1 MDAPAVVNQRTL
13 NADQTD
19 LLRVLGMLVAIVALA
34 ALASSGLLLAP
45 RNLTNILQQNAVLLV
60 IALGQFLVVLTG
72 GIDLSIGAAAAFS
85 SVVFIG
91 FLDDGL
97 AVAIL
102 AGIGSGL
109 LVGLTNGILVT
120 YARLPSFVTTL
131 ATMEIVY
138 SLAKLTTG
146 GGTIQSG
153 FNGTAVPSS
162 VSNLYSMQLLGVPYS
177 VIVVLAIALLA
188 SFYLR
193 SSLGHFIYAV
203 GSNARAAYLAGIRV
217 ATVRIAAYA
226 IASAIAAIGGIL
238 AASQIGYGD
247 PQTGAWLPMDSI
259 AAVSIG
265 GASLTGG
272 RGTLGSSL
280 VGVLIIAILNN
291 AMNLYGV
298 PPTLQPAI
306 KGLIIVLAVLFYSR
320 RATA

>member
-1 MDAPAVVNQRTL
+1 MDTPTVGNRRTL

-19 LLRVLGMLVAIVALA
+19 LVRVLGMLAVIVALA
-34 ALASSGLLLAP
+34 AVASSGLLLAP

-60 IALGQFLVVLTG
+60 VALGQFLIVLTG
-72 GIDLSIGAAAAFS
+72 GIDLSIGAAVAFS

-97 AVAIL
+97 GVAVL

-131 ATMEIVY
+131 GTMEIVY

-146 GGTIQSG
+146 GGTIQGG
-153 FNGTAVPSS
+153 FHGAPVPSS
-162 VSNLYSMQLLGVPYS
+162 VSTLYSMLLLGIPYP
-177 VIVVLAIALLA
+177 VLVVLAIALLA
-188 SFYLR
+188 SLYLR
-193 SSLGHFIYAV
+193 SSFGHFVYAV
-203 GSNARAAYLAGIRV
+203 GSNVRAAYLAGIRV

-226 IASAIAAIGGIL
+226 IASAIAAVGGIL

-306 KGLIIVLAVLFYSR
+306 KGLIIILAVLFYSK